1 MWISDWNAWSRFALL
16 VLHDDNQIACGHVP
30 RNTHLST
37 GTFACKMQWK
47 RVLAQLNKKITR
59 NGVPMKLIH
68 LLMAGALMLLA
79 NSAGAESAVKTFHLE
94 ESTISDVHAAY
105 MSGAL
110 TAAKLVQAYLER
122 IQAYDQAGPKLNVV
136 IFLNPKAL
144 EEAAALDEHLRKTGK
159 FVGPLHGIPVLLK
172 DNVNTKDMPT
182 TGGSLSLEGY
192 TPATDAAIA
201 QKLRSAGAIIL
212 AKVNLHEFAI
222 WGETVSSIRGQTL
235 NPYDLTRTPG
245 GSSGGT
251 GAGLAANFAIAGI
264 GTDTVNSI
272 RSPSSANCVV
282 GIRPTL
288 GLVSRAGVIPY
299 SFTQDAAG
307 PLARTV
313 TDAAKML
320 NVLVGYDPNDPATA
334 WSIGNIEKDYTKFL
348 KADGVKGKRIGVL
361 RSFFGNA
368 PINEEVNVVANKGIE
383 ELRKLGATVI
393 ELNTPDLDSG
403 KISSDISV
411 HLYEFKPAI
420 NTYLASGNAPV
431 KSLEEIIASGKFH
444 PNIGDNIKKAQSLEM
459 DDGYRLRLQK
469 RSELQQRVMKI
480 MADDRLDAI
489 VFPHQKRLVV
499 PVGETQVER
508 NGSLG
513 SVTGFPSIVV
523 PGGFSSQTPTA
534 ALGVPVGIEFIGRPW
549 SEKVLIE
556 IAYGYEQATKHRRP
570 PPTTPP
576 LLSAR

>member
-1 MWISDWNAWSRFALL
+1 MKRMRMAIAGTGL
-16 VLHDDNQIACGHVP
+16 VLANA
-30 RNTHLST
+30 LSV
-37 GTFACKMQWK
+37 Q
-47 RVLAQLNKKITR
+47 
-59 NGVPMKLIH
+59 
-68 LLMAGALMLLA
+68 
-79 NSAGAESAVKTFHLE
+79 SAVKPFHLE
-94 ESTISDVHAAY
+94 ETTIGDVQGAY
-105 MSGAL
+105 QSHAL
-110 TAAKLVQAYLER
+110 TATQLVQAYLQR

-182 TGGSLSLEGY
+182 TGGSLSLAEY
-192 TPATDAAIA
+192 QPASDAAIA
-201 QKLRSAGAIIL
+201 QKLRDAGAIIL

-251 GAGLAANFAIAGI
+251 GAGVAANFAIAGI
-264 GTDTVNSI
+264 GTDTINSI
-272 RSPSSANCVV
+272 RSPASANGIV

-313 TDAAKML
+313 ADAAKML

-334 WSIGNIEKDYTKFL
+334 WSVGNIEKDYTKFL
-348 KADGVKGKRIGVL
+348 MADGAKGKRIGVL

-368 PINEEVNVVANKGIE
+368 PINEEVNAIANRAVEG
-383 ELRKLGATVI
+383 LRKSGATIV
-393 ELNTPDLDSG
+393 ELNTPDLNSG

-420 NTYLASGNAPV
+420 NAYLVSGNAPM

-444 PNIGDNIKKAQSLEM
+444 PNIGDNIKKAQSLDM
-459 DDGYRLRLQK
+459 DDGYRQRLQK
-469 RSELQQRVMKI
+469 RSELQQRVVQI
-480 MADDRLDAI
+480 MADNRLDAI

-499 PVGETQVER
+499 PIGETQVER
-508 NGSLG
+508 NGALG

-523 PGGFSSQTPTA
+523 PGGFSSPTPTA
-534 ALGVPVGIEFIGRPW
+534 PLGVPVGIEFLGRPW
-549 SEKVLIE
+549 SEKLLIE
-556 IAYGYEQATKHRRP
+556 IAYSYEQATKHRRP
-570 PPTTPP
+570 PR
-576 LLSAR
+576 SAPALEAAVR

>member
-1 MWISDWNAWSRFALL
+1 MKL
-16 VLHDDNQIACGHVP
+16 VNI
-30 RNTHLST
+30 
-37 GTFACKMQWK
+37 
-47 RVLAQLNKKITR
+47 VLA
-59 NGVPMKLIH
+59 
-68 LLMAGALMLLA
+68 GAFMLPA
-79 NSAGAESAVKTFHLE
+79 SSGAAEAKPFHLDE
-94 ESTISDVHAAY
+94 ASISDVQAGY
-105 MSGAL
+105 RSGAT
-110 TAAKLVQAYLER
+110 TATRVVQAYLAR
-122 IQAYDQAGPKLNVV
+122 IQAYDQTGPKLNVV
-136 IFLNPKAL
+136 IFLNPRAL
-144 EEAAALDEHLRKTGK
+144 DEAAALDEHLRKTGK

-172 DNVNTKDMPT
+172 DNIDTKDMPT
-182 TGGSLSLEGY
+182 TGGSLSLAGFR
-192 TPATDAAIA
+192 PATDAAIA
-201 QKLRSAGAIIL
+201 EKLRSAGAIIL

-222 WGETVSSIRGQTL
+222 WGETVSSVRGQTL

-251 GAGLAANFAIAGI
+251 GAGVAANFALVGI

-272 RSPSSANCVV
+272 RSPASANSIV

-334 WSIGNIEKDYTKFL
+334 WSVGNIEKDYTNFL

-361 RSFFGNA
+361 RSFFGTA
-368 PINEEVNVVANKGIE
+368 PIHEEVNAVADKAVE
-383 ELRKLGATVI
+383 DLRRSGATIV
-393 ELNTPDLDSG
+393 ELNTPELDSA

-411 HLYEFKPAI
+411 HLYEFRPAI
-420 NTYLASGNAPV
+420 NNYLVSGNAPV
-431 KSLEEIIASGKFH
+431 KSLQEIISSGKFH
-444 PNIGDNIKKAQSLEM
+444 PNIEDNIKKSQSLEM
-459 DDGYRLRLQK
+459 DDGYRRRLQK
-469 RSELQQRVMKI
+469 RSELQQRVMQI
-480 MADDRLDAI
+480 MAEDRLDAI

-508 NGSLG
+508 NGALG

-523 PGGFSSQTPTA
+523 PGGFSPPTA
-534 ALGVPVGIEFIGRPW
+534 TATLGVPVGIEFLGRPW
-549 SEKVLIE
+549 SENVLIE
-556 IAYGYEQATKHRRP
+556 IGYGYEQATKHRRP

-576 LLSAR
+576 L

>member
-1 MWISDWNAWSRFALL
+1 MVVA
-16 VLHDDNQIACGHVP
+16 
-30 RNTHLST
+30 
-37 GTFACKMQWK
+37 
-47 RVLAQLNKKITR
+47 
-59 NGVPMKLIH
+59 NG
-68 LLMAGALMLLA
+68 A
-79 NSAGAESAVKTFHLE
+79 SAEGAVKPFHLDE
-94 ESTISDVHAAY
+94 ATISEVQAACR
-105 MSGAL
+105 SGAL
-110 TAAKLVQAYLER
+110 TAARLVQAYQER

-136 IFLNPKAL
+136 IFLNPRAQ

-182 TGGSLSLEGY
+182 TGGSLSLAGY
-192 TPATDAAIA
+192 TPATDAAIT

-222 WGETVSSIRGQTL
+222 WGETVSSIRGQTV

-264 GTDTVNSI
+264 GSDTVNSI
-272 RSPSSANCVV
+272 RSPASANSIV

-299 SFTQDAAG
+299 SITQDAAG

-334 WSIGNIEKDYTKFL
+334 WSVGNIEKDYTKFL

-361 RSFFGNA
+361 RSSFGNA
-368 PINEEVNVVANKGIE
+368 PINEEVNAVANKAVE
-383 ELRKLGATVI
+383 DLRRIGATVI

-420 NTYLASGNAPV
+420 NTYLATGNAPV
-431 KSLEEIIASGKFH
+431 TSLEEIISSGNFH

-469 RSELQQRVMKI
+469 RSELQQHVMKI
-480 MADDRLDAI
+480 MADDQLDAM

-499 PVGETQVER
+499 PIGETQTER
-508 NGSLG
+508 NGALG

-523 PGGFSSQTPTA
+523 PGGFSSPSPTA
-534 ALGVPVGIEFIGRPW
+534 DIGRP
-549 SEKVLIE
+549 
-556 IAYGYEQATKHRRP
+556 GGHRIPRQ
-570 PPTTPP
+570 TLVREGANRDSVRIRTGD
-576 LLSAR
+576 

>member
-1 MWISDWNAWSRFALL
+1 
-16 VLHDDNQIACGHVP
+16 
-30 RNTHLST
+30 
-37 GTFACKMQWK
+37 
-47 RVLAQLNKKITR
+47 
-59 NGVPMKLIH
+59 MKLAH
-68 LLMAGALMLLA
+68 LFIAETVMLLA
-79 NSAGAESAVKTFHLE
+79 NGAGAESAIKPFHLE
-94 ESTISDVHAAY
+94 EATIGDVHAAY
-105 MSGAL
+105 VSGTL

-122 IQAYDQAGPKLNVV
+122 IQAFDQAGPKLNVV
-136 IFLNPKAL
+136 ISLNPKAL
-144 EEAAALDEHLRKTGK
+144 EEAGALDEHLHRTGK
-159 FVGPLHGIPVLLK
+159 FVGPLHGIPVLVK

-182 TGGSLSLEGY
+182 TGGSLSLAGY
-192 TPATDAAIA
+192 IPATDAAIT

-222 WGETVSSIRGQTL
+222 WGETLSSIRGQTL

-272 RSPSSANCVV
+272 RSPASANGIV

-320 NVLVGYDPNDPATA
+320 NVLAGYDPNDPATA
-334 WSIGNIEKDYTKFL
+334 WSVGNIEKDYTKFL

-368 PINEEVNVVANKGIE
+368 PINEEVNAIANKAVE
-383 ELRKLGATVI
+383 DLRRIGATVI

-403 KISSDISV
+403 KISSEISV

-420 NTYLASGNAPV
+420 NTYLVTGNAPV
-431 KSLEEIIASGKFH
+431 TSLEQIISSGKFH

-480 MADDRLDAI
+480 MADERLDAV

-499 PVGETQVER
+499 SIGETQVER
-508 NGSLG
+508 NGALG

-523 PGGFSSQTPTA
+523 PGGFSSSTPTA
-534 ALGVPVGIEFIGRPW
+534 TLGVPVGIEFLGRPW
-549 SEKVLIE
+549 SERVLIA
-556 IAYGYEQATKHRRP
+556 IVYGYEQATKHRRT
-570 PPTTPP
+570 PPTTPA

>member
-1 MWISDWNAWSRFALL
+1 
-16 VLHDDNQIACGHVP
+16 
-30 RNTHLST
+30 
-37 GTFACKMQWK
+37 
-47 RVLAQLNKKITR
+47 
-59 NGVPMKLIH
+59 
-68 LLMAGALMLLA
+68 MLLG
-79 NSAGAESAVKTFHLE
+79 NGAGAESAVKPFHLE
-94 ESTISDVHAAY
+94 EATIGDVHAAY
-105 MSGAL
+105 MSGTL

-122 IQAYDQAGPKLNVV
+122 IQAYDRAGPKLNVV

-144 EEAAALDEHLRKTGK
+144 EEAAALDEQLRKTGK

-172 DNVNTKDMPT
+172 DNVNTRNMPT
-182 TGGSLSLEGY
+182 TGGSLSLAGY
-192 TPATDAAIA
+192 TPATDAAIT

-251 GAGLAANFAIAGI
+251 GAGLAANFAMAGI
-264 GTDTVNSI
+264 GTDTINSI
-272 RSPSSANCVV
+272 RSPASANGIV

-313 TDAAKML
+313 TDATKML
-320 NVLVGYDPNDPATA
+320 NMLVGYDTNDPTTA
-334 WSIGNIEKDYTKFL
+334 WSVGNIEKDYTKFL

-368 PINEEVNVVANKGIE
+368 PINEEVNAVANKAIE
-383 ELRKLGATVI
+383 ALGRLGATLI

-403 KISSDISV
+403 KIRDDISV
-411 HLYEFKPAI
+411 DLYELKPDL
-420 NTYLASGNAPV
+420 NSYLASADAPI
-431 KSLEEIIASGKFH
+431 KSLEEIISSGKFH
-444 PNIGDNIKKAQSLEM
+444 PNIGATIKKAQSLEL
-459 DDGYRLRLQK
+459 DDGYRARLQR

-508 NGSLG
+508 NGSLA
-513 SVTGFPSIVV
+513 SATGFPSIVV
-523 PGGFSSQTPTA
+523 PGGFSMPTQTA
-534 ALGVPVGIEFIGRPW
+534 GLGVPVGIEFIGRPW

-556 IAYGYEQATKHRRP
+556 IVYGYERATKHRRP

-576 LLSAR
+576 LLCAR